1 MKNLVISGE
10 NKKAILKNFRAKP
23 ASVNALISKAKQIN
37 TKARGQLN
45 LQKRLRNYVVSLRL
59 GENGSKIL
67 KKIDKSLTPT
77 TAKAIKAEAD
87 RAKAEANAVLIRKK
101 RDEIKKFMNTSN
113 LSEGVKSS
121 FLKGVKLDTN
131 VNTLKRKIQ
140 TTIQNLK
147 TQTSR
152 RGKLRTELKVYLNSL
167 DLTNDV
173 KKQLIGS
180 VGDDTKSI
188 ESLKRRASQMVR
200 QAQKGRLRREM
211 RRTASKR
218 QESRVQA
225 KIVRGKA
232 RAVQRTV
239 SRKQKL
245 EEKKQREQKKL
256 EEKKQREQKKLE
268 EKKRQEK
275 KPVLEKHLFG
285 LVHLSK
291 REINA
296 YMKSFMTGKTDLTK
310 TITLSSA
317 KDKQNEKSKNFLLT
331 FVSKLPIKNDMKQSY
346 LKSLKVPRVDIAVI
360 RTKLRNYVIK
370 QPMPTKEKKR
380 IVDQLLGLK

>member
-1 MKNLVISGE
+1 
-10 NKKAILKNFRAKP
+10 
-23 ASVNALISKAKQIN
+23 
-37 TKARGQLN
+37 
-45 LQKRLRNYVVSLRL
+45 
-59 GENGSKIL
+59 
-67 KKIDKSLTPT
+67 
-77 TAKAIKAEAD
+77 
-87 RAKAEANAVLIRKK
+87 
-101 RDEIKKFMNTSN
+101 MNTSN
-113 LSEGVKSS
+113 LSESVKSS
-121 FLKGVKLDTN
+121 FLKSVKLDTN

-188 ESLKRRASQMVR
+188 ESLKRRASQMVK

-211 RRTASKR
+211 RRTAGKR

-245 EEKKQREQKKL
+245 EEKKEREQKKL
-256 EEKKQREQKKLE
+256 EEKKEREQKKLE

-285 LVHLSK
+285 LTHLSK

-331 FVSKLPIKNDMKQSY
+331 FVSKLPIKTEMKQSY
-346 LKSLKVPRVDIAVI
+346 LKSLKVPRADIAVI

>member
-1 MKNLVISGE
+1 
-10 NKKAILKNFRAKP
+10 
-23 ASVNALISKAKQIN
+23 
-37 TKARGQLN
+37 
-45 LQKRLRNYVVSLRL
+45 
-59 GENGSKIL
+59 
-67 KKIDKSLTPT
+67 
-77 TAKAIKAEAD
+77 
-87 RAKAEANAVLIRKK
+87 
-101 RDEIKKFMNTSN
+101 
-113 LSEGVKSS
+113 
-121 FLKGVKLDTN
+121 
-131 VNTLKRKIQ
+131 
-140 TTIQNLK
+140 
-147 TQTSR
+147 
-152 RGKLRTELKVYLNSL
+152 LRTELKVYLNSL

-239 SRKQKL
+239 SRKQ
-245 EEKKQREQKKL
+245 KL

>member
-1 MKNLVISGE
+1 
-10 NKKAILKNFRAKP
+10 
-23 ASVNALISKAKQIN
+23 
-37 TKARGQLN
+37 
-45 LQKRLRNYVVSLRL
+45 
-59 GENGSKIL
+59 
-67 KKIDKSLTPT
+67 
-77 TAKAIKAEAD
+77 
-87 RAKAEANAVLIRKK
+87 
-101 RDEIKKFMNTSN
+101 
-113 LSEGVKSS
+113 
-121 FLKGVKLDTN
+121 
-131 VNTLKRKIQ
+131 
-140 TTIQNLK
+140 
-147 TQTSR
+147 
-152 RGKLRTELKVYLNSL
+152 LRTELKVYLNSL

-180 VGDDTKSI
+180 VGDDTRSI
-188 ESLKRRASQMVR
+188 GSLKRRASQIVR

-218 QESRVQA
+218 RESRVQS

-232 RAVQRTV
+232 RAVQGVV

-245 EEKKQREQKKL
+245 EEQ
-256 EEKKQREQKKLE
+256 
-268 EKKRQEK
+268 KRQEK

-285 LVHLSK
+285 LTHLSK

-296 YMKSFMTGKTDLTK
+296 YTKSFMTGKTDLTK

-331 FVSKLPIKNDMKQSY
+331 FVSKLPIKTELKQSY
-346 LKSLKVPRVDIAVI
+346 LKSLKVPRADIAMI

-370 QPMPTKEKKR
+370 QPIPTKEKKR